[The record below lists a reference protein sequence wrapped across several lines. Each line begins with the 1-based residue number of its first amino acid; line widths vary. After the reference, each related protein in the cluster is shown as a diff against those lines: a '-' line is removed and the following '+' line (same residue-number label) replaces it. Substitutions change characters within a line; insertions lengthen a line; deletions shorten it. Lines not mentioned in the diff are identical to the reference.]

1 MDKNRLLM
9 RAEQQFLNKN
19 YDSAL
24 KIYSLLLSDYPQLKD
39 AKVGAYL
46 SDMGLD
52 SDEDAQALYTYYQ
65 IIKDSSDD
73 PEELIDELMQSIYA
87 TRVVIQEALIEPLE
101 EQIADDGIFYNDFLQ
116 FVKDK
121 GSFKEA
127 FEDIMFSTRIVIRN
141 REEFIDF
148 ISSLIKNEYYDMALS
163 YLDNLGDSFGFDQEI
178 MKLYENIPNE
188 KKK

>member
-9 RAEQQFLNKN
+9 RAEKQFLNKN
-19 YDSAL
+19 YESAL

-39 AKVGAYL
+39 AKIGAYL

-73 PEELIDELMQSIYA
+73 AEVLIDELMQSIYA
-87 TRVVIQEALIEPLE
+87 TRVVIQEALIEPLQ
-101 EQIADDGIFYNDFLQ
+101 EQIADDGIFYNDFME

-121 GSFKEA
+121 GDFKEA
-127 FEDIMFSTRIVIRN
+127 FEDIMFSSKIVIRSKK
-141 REEFIDF
+141 EFIDF
-148 ISSLIKNEYYDMALS
+148 ISTLIDNRYYDMALN
-163 YLDNLGDSFGFDQEI
+163 YLDNLGDSFGFDQDI
-178 MKLYENIPNE
+178 LDLYNNIPKE